1 MRPAP
6 PHRRRRSTVGA
17 VVPGL
22 VIVAVAAM
30 TVAGLAMR
38 PADPGTG
45 EQAAHVVVAGA
56 AGLRWGDL
64 DPERTPHLWQLAS
77 DGAVGSISVRSANR
91 PTCAGDGWL
100 TLGAGNWAAET
111 TRPAADGC
119 RPLGVV
125 IEPTGAAGAYL
136 PGQEALVRAN
146 RWHLPWGAVPGALAG
161 SVDCS
166 TAVGPGAAVAAARVY
181 GRVDRYEPRPPAD
194 PVLFRELLQ
203 RCELGIV
210 DLGTVAG
217 EGAQRES
224 AAAAVDAELG
234 AVLAARPPASLL
246 LVAGVAGTGP
256 DPRLHVAVADGPGFG
271 GGMLTSNTT
280 RRTGYLQLVDV
291 APTVLAAVGRPMPE
305 VRLAGS
311 PARQVPVRA
320 GSLADDVAR
329 LVAADEGAGRAQP
342 VRGWFLIGV
351 VTLQLALLA
360 AVVPL
365 LRRHRTSP
373 VAGGRADE
381 QARAG
386 RSGARPDRRHP
397 VPVLLRHHLVPVLL
411 VAASLMLPAALVAS
425 GLPWWRADRSELV
438 FVLAVLAVLA
448 AATVLV
454 VRSRL
459 FPRTLALVAVC
470 AGVAAV
476 TVAADLLSG
485 ARLQLNGVIG
495 YSAHD
500 GDRFAGVG
508 PIGAGMLVAGSLLVA
523 GVLAQQVP
531 PRWRAA
537 VVAVAGGAAVVLLG
551 NIHLGSELGAAVGLI
566 AGVCLT
572 AAMCTGG
579 WLTATRVVWAGG
591 VGLAMVAALA
601 LIDLQRVEQERG
613 GLGRLF
619 TELADGTAGFGLQ
632 RMSLTNG
639 EALASSPLNL
649 LALGAALFFWLV
661 LLRPSGGLKRLFGI
675 YPALRASM
683 GGTVA
688 ASIVAGVI
696 TGQALI
702 VAGAAASVA
711 LPLVTLAAR
720 RVRELPVRSG
730 ASTYASPDQR
740 ASVLG

>member
-1 MRPAP
+1 VRPAS
-6 PHRRRRSTVGA
+6 PHRRRLPTWGA
-17 VVPGL
+17 AVPGL
-22 VIVAVAAM
+22 VIVAVAVM
-30 TVAGLAMR
+30 TVAGLAVR
-38 PADPGTG
+38 PTDPGTG
-45 EQAAHVVVAGA
+45 ERAAHVIVAGV
-56 AGLRWGDL
+56 AGLRWGDV
-64 DPERTPHLWQLAS
+64 DPDRTPNLWQFAA
-77 DGAVGSISVRSANR
+77 DGAVGSISVRSAGR
-91 PTCAGDGWL
+91 PTCPGDGWL

-111 TRPAADGC
+111 TRPTGDGC
-119 RPLGVV
+119 LPLRVV

-136 PGQEALVRAN
+136 PGHEALVRAN

-161 SVDCS
+161 SVDCT
-166 TAVGPGAAVAAARVY
+166 TAVGPGAALAAARVY
-181 GRVDRYEPRPPAD
+181 GRVDRYEPHPPPD
-194 PVLFRELLQ
+194 PQVFRELLQ

-210 DLGTVAG
+210 DVGTVAG
-217 EGAQRES
+217 EGAQRAA
-224 AAAAVDAELG
+224 AAAAVDAEFG

-291 APTVLAAVGRPMPE
+291 APTVLAAVGRPVPE

-311 PARQVPVRA
+311 PVRQVPVRA

-329 LVAADEGAGRAQP
+329 MVAADEAAGRAQP
-342 VRGWFLIGV
+342 VRGLFLTGV
-351 VTLQLALLA
+351 VALYLALLV

-365 LRRHRTSP
+365 LRRPRTSP
-373 VAGGRADE
+373 VAGGAAPSR
-381 QARAG
+381 
-386 RSGARPDRRHP
+386 ARPGGRGSGSARRHL
-397 VPVLLRHHLVPVLL
+397 VPRPRVPVLL

-448 AATVLV
+448 VPTVLV

-470 AGVAAV
+470 AGVAAF

-523 GVLAQQVP
+523 GVMAQQVP

-537 VVAVAGGAAVVLLG
+537 AVAVPGGGAAVLLG

-566 AGVCLT
+566 AGVCVT
-572 AAMCTGG
+572 AALSTGG
-579 WLTATRVVWAGG
+579 WLTTTRAVWAGG
-591 VGLAMVAALA
+591 VGLAAVTALA
-601 LIDLQRVEQERG
+601 VIDLQRVEQRRG

-632 RMSLTNG
+632 RMSLANW
-639 EALASSPLNL
+639 EALAGNPLNL
-649 LALGAALFFWLV
+649 LALGAGLFLWLV

-675 YPALRASM
+675 YPALRAAT
-683 GGTVA
+683 GGMVV
-688 ASIVAGVI
+688 ASIVAGVV
-696 TGQALI
+696 TGHALI
-702 VAGAAASVA
+702 VAGAASAVA

-720 RVRELPVRSG
+720 RVRELSVRPG
-730 ASTYASPDQR
+730 ASVYGSPDER
-740 ASVLG
+740 TPVLG